1 MMVWIK
7 NQVFAKLSTG
17 LPLLGA
23 SLTSA
28 QLANCQEEAE
38 KDVISAELGPH
49 GLRADLDLCFPQQQ
63 NLSFTSV
70 YPLHGFILSVL
81 VSGADHL
88 FNDCLVCCSTMK
100 RTAPQEYPSVIVVF
114 MVDTPHLQPIFYHFF
129 AIHTFRST
137 SGFCTMVAFM
147 GLC

>member
-38 KDVISAELGPH
+38 KDGILSELGPH
-49 GLRADLDLCFPQQQ
+49 GLKADLELM
-63 NLSFTSV
+63 LSAATEPFLHFSLSSSRV
-70 YPLHGFILSVL
+70 YSQ
-81 VSGADHL
+81 
-88 FNDCLVCCSTMK
+88 CS
-100 RTAPQEYPSVIVVF
+100 
-114 MVDTPHLQPIFYHFF
+114 
-129 AIHTFRST
+129 
-137 SGFCTMVAFM
+137 C
-147 GLC
+147 

>member
-1 MMVWIK
+1 MVWIK

-17 LPLLGA
+17 LLLLGA

-38 KDVISAELGPH
+38 KDGISAELGPMASK
-49 GLRADLDLCFPQQQ
+49 LIWSLCFPQQQ
-63 NLSFTSV
+63 NLSFTPV

-88 FNDCLVCCSTMK
+88 FSDCFVCCSTMK
-100 RTAPQEYPSVIVVF
+100 RIAPQEYPSVIVVF
-114 MVDTPHLQPIFYHFF
+114 MVDTPHLQPIFYYFF

-137 SGFCTMVAFM
+137 SDFCTMVAFM

>member
-1 MMVWIK
+1 MVWIK

-38 KDVISAELGPH
+38 KGPMASK
-49 GLRADLDLCFPQQQ
+49 LIWSLCFPQQQ

-88 FNDCLVCCSTMK
+88 FSDCLVCCSTMK
-100 RTAPQEYPSVIVVF
+100 RIAPQEYPSVIVVF
-114 MVDTPHLQPIFYHFF
+114 MVDTPHLQPMFYYFF

-137 SGFCTMVAFM
+137 SDFCTMVAFM
-147 GLC
+147 GLWRRKLG